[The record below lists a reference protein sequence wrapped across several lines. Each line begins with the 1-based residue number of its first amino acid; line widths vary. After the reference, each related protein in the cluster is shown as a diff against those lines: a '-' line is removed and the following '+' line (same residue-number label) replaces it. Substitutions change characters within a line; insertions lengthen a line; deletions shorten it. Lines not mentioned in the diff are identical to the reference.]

1 MKYRRILAA
10 LSALSLMMTV
20 CSCGKDD
27 QNDKSDTSD
36 ISATEVTADGEK
48 ESKSSEKETKS
59 NDKKTTTKA
68 ADKSEKSTT
77 TTKSGE
83 KKSDVTTTAK
93 KNSSAAATTAANSGN
108 NNGDSNSNNNGDSN
122 SNNNGGD
129 VSTPEV
135 PADDGSTNNEGE
147 VKEYTAEVELG
158 SSPKVKGTNVSV
170 SGSVVTVTAGGD
182 FIFRGTVSDGQIC
195 VNTAT
200 EEKVTIVLDGVDIT
214 NSNGPAIFINEA
226 KKCTIKSREGT
237 VNYLSDGG
245 KDKQNNAVIFSNDT
259 IRLKGN
265 GELNINANNAHGI
278 SSDDDII
285 IDNGTYNIN
294 SVKSGLIAHDD
305 ITINEGRLNI
315 KGGTNGIKSKGT
327 LNINGG
333 YSVISGGTKEEKSSV
348 YSEQSFNYTGG
359 YVYAAGNKVSVPS
372 YSENPCVVAALDNSY
387 DGGSDVKLYLNGSE
401 MISFQPHNSFRCVMM
416 CAPEISSG
424 NSFSISVNG
433 RGSND
438 ITVEDGCQQYS
449 VQLSD

>member
-20 CSCGKDD
+20 CSCGRDD
-27 QNDKSDTSD
+27 NKDKSDTSD
-36 ISATEVTADGEK
+36 ISVTEEAADGEK
-48 ESKSSEKETKS
+48 DSKSSEKETKS
-59 NDKKTTTKA
+59 KEKKTTTKA

-77 TTKSGE
+77 TTKAGE

-93 KNSSAAATTAANSGN
+93 KSSSAAATTAANSGN
-108 NNGDSNSNNNGDSN
+108 NNSD
-122 SNNNGGD
+122 NNGGD
-129 VSTPEV
+129 TSTPEV
-135 PADDGSTNNEGE
+135 PADNGNTGSEGE
-147 VKEYTAEVELG
+147 EKEYTAEIELG
-158 SSPKVKGTNVSV
+158 SAPKVKGTNVSV

-182 FIFRGTVSDGQIC
+182 FIFRGSVNDGQIC

-200 EEKVTIVLDGVDIT
+200 EEKVTVILDGVDIT

-285 IDNGTYNIN
+285 IDNGTYNIT

-359 YVYAAGNKVSVPS
+359 YVYAAGNKVTVPT
-372 YSENPCVVAALDNSY
+372 YSENPCIVAALDNSY

-416 CAPEISSG
+416 LAPEISSG
-424 NSFSISVNG
+424 NSFRISVNG
-433 RGSND
+433 RGSED
-438 ITVEDGCQQYS
+438 ISVEDGCKQYS